1 MALFDSL
8 IWLPFL
14 LLPLLL
20 LFKKKTDQVN
30 KRLMNLP
37 PSPPKLPIIGNLH
50 QLGALPHC
58 SLGKLAREYG
68 PVMLLHLG
76 RIPVLIVS
84 TTDAAK
90 ELLKANDLACCSRP
104 KLASVGRISYNYLD
118 VAFSPYSEY
127 WRELR
132 KLCVLEIFSVKRVKS
147 FRFIREDEVG
157 TLMDSIARSATSSPT
172 DPVNLTEKMFAL
184 SGSIIFRQAFGK
196 SFRGSEFDRGKF
208 YELVHD
214 AETVAGALS
223 YDECFPGFGWIVDW
237 ISGHSLRVE
246 RVFRKLDSLF
256 QLVIDEHLKPGRT
269 NQEED
274 IIDVMLGI
282 EKEQTEEYGHAWLT
296 KNHIKAILLNMFLGG
311 IDTSAITVVWAMAE
325 LVRNPALMKKA
336 QAEVRG
342 IVGKEGRVPEADL
355 DKLQYLK
362 MIIKE
367 TLRLHPPAPML
378 IPRESITSFKIKG
391 YNVYPNTIIHV
402 NAWAIARDPKY
413 WKNPEEF
420 SPDRFNNTAAMDLK
434 AQNFDYLPFGGGRRG
449 CPGIYMGTVTSEFLL
464 ANLLYCF
471 DWAPPAGTE
480 VADIN
485 MEEKTGNCLTL
496 SKKIPLLLVP
506 SKYLGGQAAQ

>member
-1 MALFDSL
+1 
-8 IWLPFL
+8 
-14 LLPLLL
+14 
-20 LFKKKTDQVN
+20 
-30 KRLMNLP
+30 
-37 PSPPKLPIIGNLH
+37 
-50 QLGALPHC
+50 
-58 SLGKLAREYG
+58 
-68 PVMLLHLG
+68 
-76 RIPVLIVS
+76 
-84 TTDAAK
+84 
-90 ELLKANDLACCSRP
+90 
-104 KLASVGRISYNYLD
+104 
-118 VAFSPYSEY
+118 
-127 WRELR
+127 
-132 KLCVLEIFSVKRVKS
+132 
-147 FRFIREDEVG
+147 
-157 TLMDSIARSATSSPT
+157 MDSIARSATSSPT

-296 KNHIKAILLNMFLGG
+296 KNHIKAILLRNYCRMGNGG
-311 IDTSAITVVWAMAE
+311 
-325 LVRNPALMKKA
+325 
-336 QAEVRG
+336 
-342 IVGKEGRVPEADL
+342 
-355 DKLQYLK
+355 
-362 MIIKE
+362 
-367 TLRLHPPAPML
+367 
-378 IPRESITSFKIKG
+378 
-391 YNVYPNTIIHV
+391 
-402 NAWAIARDPKY
+402 AW
-413 WKNPEEF
+413 
-420 SPDRFNNTAAMDLK
+420 
-434 AQNFDYLPFGGGRRG
+434 
-449 CPGIYMGTVTSEFLL
+449 
-464 ANLLYCF
+464 
-471 DWAPPAGTE
+471 TE